1 MHTDEFATER
11 WTDLAQ
17 SGAVFARRV
26 TPGTRRNAIK
36 RDGTTI
42 CVSVT
47 APPEDGKA
55 NVVGAKVL
63 SQASGVTKSR
73 LTLIRGATTRDKAFQ
88 SDQV

>member
-1 MHTDEFATER
+1 MRTDEFATER

-47 APPEDGKA
+47 APPELGKM
-55 NVVGAKVL
+55 NIVVATVS
-63 SQASGVTKSR
+63 SQATGLTKSR
-73 LTLIRGATTRDKAFQ
+73 LTLIRGATSRDKAFQ